1 MVKVW
6 PLEDWGPLR
15 GASVM
20 NFNVKAKRLR
30 SSRERSP
37 GQRHLK
43 KTSFVCTT
51 QCTTNGGV
59 GVRCLH
65 KKHSFLLTHNKMA
78 DLLILNNLL
87 M

>member
-30 SSRERSP
+30 SSSERSP
-37 GQRHLK
+37 GQRHLNK
-43 KTSFVCTT
+43 RVLSVHRNAQKME
-51 QCTTNGGV
+51 
-59 GVRCLH
+59 
-65 KKHSFLLTHNKMA
+65 LLVLFFTVST
-78 DLLILNNLL
+78 
-87 M
+87 

>member
-30 SSRERSP
+30 SSP
-37 GQRHLK
+37 WT
-43 KTSFVCTT
+43 KTFEKTCFVCTA

-59 GVRCLH
+59 GVV
-65 KKHSFLLTHNKMA
+65 SQ
-78 DLLILNNLL
+78 
-87 M
+87 